1 MKRRQEGEPV
11 KDVRVLSEFEFTQ
24 AIKANMEEQ
33 IEQLNGMQS
42 ILTEISEYKKH
53 GYRIEFS
60 LVDGLFTYK
69 PTKKPEMGFK
79 TKHK

>member
-1 MKRRQEGEPV
+1 
-11 KDVRVLSEFEFTQ
+11 
-24 AIKANMEEQ
+24 MEEQ